1 MYMELA
7 QDDLAADAGC
17 EESEGAQPP
26 PPADARCE
34 ESEDAQPPPPPLE
47 REICVRLDPQN
58 ECFDVLDRHDGLG
71 YTLSM
76 SDLEEQLCGFDAI
89 EDVFHLV
96 REDGTT
102 RNDPRVWMAK
112 QQAERELDGPP
123 IMPCVDRETGVRSF
137 RNLVPL
143 AQYRLVVQRARAVA
157 LLDTPAPVKGLK
169 ALDIRIDDVATGEDA
184 ASCSCLEGN
193 PCAQAYGCKDWAR
206 RFEVARRNGWRG

>member
-1 MYMELA
+1 MEHA
-7 QDDLAADAGC
+7 QDDLAADAG
-17 EESEGAQPP
+17 
-26 PPADARCE
+26 CE

-76 SDLEEQLCGFDAI
+76 SDLEEQLCGFDAV
-89 EDVFHLV
+89 EDMFHLV
-96 REDGTT
+96 REDGTA

-143 AQYRLVVQRARAVA
+143 AQYRLVVQRARAVV
-157 LLDTPAPVKGLK
+157 LLDMPAPVK
-169 ALDIRIDDVATGEDA
+169 ALDIRVDDVATGEDA

-193 PCAQAYGCKDWAR
+193 PCAQAYGCRDWAR